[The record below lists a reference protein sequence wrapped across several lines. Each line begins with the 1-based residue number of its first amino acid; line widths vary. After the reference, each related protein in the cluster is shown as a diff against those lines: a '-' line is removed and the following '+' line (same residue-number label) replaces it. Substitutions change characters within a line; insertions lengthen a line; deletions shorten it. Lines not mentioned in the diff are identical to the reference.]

1 MAVQQTESYRN
12 AITICNALLLRIVD
26 PETGDK
32 DCSLLTR
39 AWVEIE
45 VFRREMRG
53 IPRLSTHSVEDLTK
67 ARSSLAKRISQSN
80 APTGYEEIPDA
91 PTEPTQA
98 KTDDPP
104 QAIDQT

>member
-12 AITICNALLLRIVD
+12 AITICNSLLLRIINPD
-26 PETGDK
+26 TGDK

-53 IPRLSTHSVEDLTK
+53 IPRLSTHSVEDLAK
-67 ARSSLAKRISQSN
+67 ARSSLAKRLSHSN
-80 APTGYEEIPDA
+80 APNGYEEIPEAPTAQPDA
-91 PTEPTQA
+91 PT
-98 KTDDPP
+98 PP
-104 QAIDQT
+104 PAIE